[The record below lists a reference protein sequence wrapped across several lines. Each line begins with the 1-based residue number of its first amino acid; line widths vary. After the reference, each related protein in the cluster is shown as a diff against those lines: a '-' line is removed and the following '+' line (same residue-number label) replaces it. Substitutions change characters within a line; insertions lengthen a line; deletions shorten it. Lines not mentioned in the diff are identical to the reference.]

1 MGLEWAEMG
10 SVLSLEILSH
20 FEGKQSLAD
29 FKGCQKLLI
38 KMNYDE
44 GFAAAFGRVSLGFFL
59 VTRLH
64 YMKVAGI
71 FNLGGVWQQ
80 SFMG

>member
-1 MGLEWAEMG
+1 MRENRAWL
-10 SVLSLEILSH
+10 
-20 FEGKQSLAD
+20 D

-80 SFMG
+80 SFMGKICIHESGMGEVVGCLY